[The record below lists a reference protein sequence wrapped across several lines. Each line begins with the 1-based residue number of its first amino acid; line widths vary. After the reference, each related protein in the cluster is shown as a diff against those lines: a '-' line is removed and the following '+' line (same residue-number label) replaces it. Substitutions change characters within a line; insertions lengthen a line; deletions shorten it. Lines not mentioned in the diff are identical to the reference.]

1 MHYTHLIK
9 KNEAFIHQGLNQ
21 INSQLVPMVVE
32 QTSRGER
39 AYDIYSRLLKERII
53 FLGSAIYDE
62 VASLLIAQL
71 IFLESEDPDKDI
83 MIYINSP
90 GGSVT
95 AGMGIYDTMQYIRP
109 DVTTMC
115 VGMAASMGQL
125 LLTGGAA
132 GKRIALPHSKILM
145 HQPWAGGLQGQT
157 TDILIHAKDMEKTR
171 ETLFQIISKHS
182 GQPFEKVME
191 DAERDNIMNVEEA
204 KKYGLIDEIL
214 THREKKEKK

>member
-1 MHYTHLIK
+1 MHYTDLIK

-83 MIYINSP
+83 MIYLNPP

-145 HQPWAGGLQGQT
+145 HQPWAGGLQRQT

>member
-1 MHYTHLIK
+1 MHYTDLIK

-90 GGSVT
+90 GVSVT

-171 ETLFQIISKHS
+171 ETLFKIIAKHS

>member
-1 MHYTHLIK
+1 MHYTDLIK

-32 QTSRGER
+32 QTSRGKR
-39 AYDIYSRLLKERII
+39 VYDIYSRLLKERII